1 MHQATP
7 QQLQQK
13 GDLERALKQRLGS
26 STAYASDGE
35 VEVSAQVTLLRVSP
49 HQGAGRPFWW
59 CTGKVRGDGRGP
71 AGTNNSVLL
80 LVVLATNGLLATNCH
95 AAQADACT

>member
-13 GDLERALKQRLGS
+13 GDLERALQQRLGS

-71 AGTNNSVLL
+71 AGTNNSV
-80 LVVLATNGLLATNCH
+80 
-95 AAQADACT
+95 